1 MANKIGAQI
10 ELSGEKEYRKQL
22 QYIATE
28 TKKFASEVKNISSSF
43 DSENKSI
50 KQNNQLKQAYQKQ
63 LDSLNKALEV
73 QKKRLA
79 ETQEAFNQTGVITE
93 SQTKLL
99 NRYQTEVNNT
109 EAQINKL
116 SSTLKSLPS
125 SFDIVGQKLKDVGEK
140 TKSFGDSVAGIGKKL
155 TTSISAPLA
164 GLATIGI
171 NYNAQMEQYKIML
184 TTLTGSANEADKIIT
199 QLQSDASKSPFNT
212 DKLIKANQY
221 LLSTGESAEEA
232 RNMINYLGNA
242 ISATGGGNA
251 ELDRMA
257 VNLQQIKN
265 LGKASSMD
273 IKQFAMAGIDIYGLL
288 ADSMGV
294 TTVEAK
300 EMDVTYEQLYAAFE
314 KASSEG
320 GKYFGAMEGQSQS
333 LNGQISNLKDNVS
346 QMLGELTSSLMP
358 TIKDIVSMFKDWVDR
373 IKNLTPQQQKLIA
386 DIAKFLIVVGPAVAI
401 VGKIIS
407 GIGTFITSI
416 GAITSAMGTL
426 APVFAAIKAGLVAI
440 SGALG
445 LSVGWFVAIAAAVV
459 AAGVLIIKNWDS
471 IKEGAAALWET
482 ITQTVQDIADGF
494 VKLKDDV
501 VKSATEM
508 INNVIN
514 FFTQLKDKAVNL
526 FNTLKT
532 NVVSKVTEIKNNIVN
547 SFTQAKNNAINLFTN
562 LKDSAINIFNNLKAG
577 IGNVV
582 GNIKTTIVNGISGAV
597 NWIKGLGSE
606 ARSWGRDM
614 INGFVNGIK
623 SAIGA
628 VGDAVSSVAGKV
640 RSFLHFSEPDV
651 GPLSDFSTYMPDM
664 MKLMAKGINDNAYRV
679 EDALD
684 NVTGSMADRV
694 QNTNAGGIDYNYGGV
709 VINLNVPEGANG
721 RMLVDEIEAELANR
735 TIRRKAVF

>member
-28 TKKFASEVKNISSSF
+28 TKKFASEVKSISSSF
-43 DSENKSI
+43 DSENRSI

-63 LDSLNKALEV
+63 LDSLNKALET
-73 QKKRLA
+73 QKKRLS

-93 SQTKLL
+93 SQAKML
-99 NRYQTEVNNT
+99 NRYQTEVSNT

-116 SSTLKSLPS
+116 SATLKSLPS

-164 GLATIGI
+164 GLATIGV

-212 DKLIKANQY
+212 DRLIKANQY
-221 LLSTGESAEEA
+221 LLSTGESADEA

-294 TTVEAK
+294 TTAEAK

-320 GKYFGAMEGQSQS
+320 GKYFGAMEGQSQT

-346 QMLGELTSSLMP
+346 QMLGELTSSFMP
-358 TIKDIVSMFKDWVDR
+358 TIKEIVSMFKDWVDR
-373 IKNLTPQQQKLIA
+373 IKNLTPEQQKLIA

-514 FFTQLKDKAVNL
+514 FFTQLKDEAV
-526 FNTLKT
+526 
-532 NVVSKVTEIKNNIVN
+532 
-547 SFTQAKNNAINLFTN
+547 NLFTN
-562 LKDSAINIFNNLKAG
+562 LKDSAINVFNNLKAG

-597 NWIKGLGSE
+597 NWIKGLGSQ
-606 ARSWGRDM
+606 AWSWGRDM

-628 VGDAVSSVAGKV
+628 VGDAVSGVANKV
-640 RSFLHFSEPDV
+640 RSYLHFSEPDV